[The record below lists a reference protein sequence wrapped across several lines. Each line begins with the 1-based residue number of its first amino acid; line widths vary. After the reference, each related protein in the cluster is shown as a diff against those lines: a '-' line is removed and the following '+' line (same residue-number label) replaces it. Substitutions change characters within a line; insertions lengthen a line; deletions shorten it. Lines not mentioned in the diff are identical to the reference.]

1 MAIRDIDLKTLSLR
15 DALDLATLIEEEA
28 RDRYE
33 ELADQMHVHHTPNA
47 ERFFRKMIGVE
58 QQHRDDLARRR
69 AALFGDQPM
78 HVTRAMIFD
87 VEAPEYDEVRQG
99 MTVRQAFESAMH
111 SEVKAYNFFV
121 QALPQVTDVDV
132 RELFEDLR
140 DEEVEHQRWVQ
151 TEIDRLPP
159 ATGPEGD
166 VSDEPVAH

>member
-1 MAIRDIDLKTLSLR
+1 MSIRGIDLTTLSLK

-33 ELADQMHVHHTPNA
+33 ELADQMEMHHTPNA

-58 QQHRDDLARRR
+58 QQHREELVRRR
-69 AALFGDQPM
+69 EVLFGSAPM
-78 HVTRAMIFD
+78 MVSRAMIFD
-87 VEAPEYDEVRQG
+87 VEAPDYDQVRQG
-99 MTVRQAFESAMH
+99 MSAREAFEAAMR

-121 QALPQVTDVDV
+121 QALPQVTEPDV

-140 DEEVEHQRWVQ
+140 DEEVEHRRWVQ
-151 TEIDRLPP
+151 EEIDRLPP
-159 ATGPEGD
+159 VAGPEGD